1 MALRNCVRCSEP
13 YSDTLNT
20 CPHCGYIPRVFVCPE
35 CGGIHGAEDTICRTC
50 GYQLEPGR
58 GIPANA
64 EQIHGA
70 VEKAA
75 AALAR
80 TQNLRQAERNV
91 YFLEILSQEP
101 GADVLMAQA
110 RELQWNLQRQQE
122 CEELYEKLAAA
133 QPTGRESLERA
144 VAAGE
149 SLGDFRDAREITARL
164 RGQLMDVCYREAHG
178 AMNAAKTAA
187 EYQAAANAFAALG
200 EYMDAP
206 QLAAQC
212 SGKSAAFTAK
222 AKKKTTGIVV
232 GIVAAVV
239 VIALVVSSI
248 LFFIP
253 NYFYNS
259 GAKLYESG
267 SYAQAAEAYD
277 KAGDFKDA
285 PEQAVEARKAQAFTD
300 GEAAFA
306 AGNFLEARDF
316 FLEAEDYPN
325 AADRAEEC
333 IPADYHAQGC
343 ALLEQG
349 QFQEAIEVFSKAG
362 DYADTAEKT
371 KDAWYGLADIYEQKG
386 ELVLAAETF
395 SSVAGHKDAADRA
408 ALIAHGLLDKGE
420 YAKAAKAFASIAT
433 EDGAHYS
440 QYCKGLDAFEK
451 GDYATA
457 GAAFR
462 EAGEVEDSQK
472 RFTESVYLQG
482 LELLAREDFKGAQV
496 CFDTVRG
503 YEDSA
508 GLYTVCIAEVALADG
523 WLNTAIELYKK
534 VPEGLTVEGF
544 DIPGRIALVNGA
556 SRFAAVCGKWTVTK
570 NYIESRCHYRFGS
583 RWWNWYHDSPLSG
596 QTLTVKCYLN
606 DDGTVKMA
614 GEVVFYRFTSYDYY
628 GNCYATTTT
637 KTFTQNNLKNI
648 PYKIDVDYIT
658 SLTWS
663 NGFKL
668 KYSYRDEGNA
678 DYYYTYNSDV
688 TYGSRTTVY

>member
-1 MALRNCVRCSEP
+1 MALRNCVRCAEP
-13 YSDTLNT
+13 YSDTLNM
-20 CPHCGYIPRVFVCPE
+20 CPHCGYIPRVFICPE
-35 CGGIHGAEDTICRTC
+35 CGGIHGAEDQICRAC
-50 GYQLEPGR
+50 GYQMEVGR
-58 GIPANA
+58 GVPANA
-64 EQIHGA
+64 DQIHAA

-75 AALAR
+75 AALAQPQ
-80 TQNLRQAERNV
+80 TLRQAEKNV
-91 YFLEILSQEP
+91 YYLELLGQEE
-101 GADVLMAQA
+101 GAGALLEQA
-110 RELQWNLQRQQE
+110 RQILGDIQLQ
-122 CEELYEKLAAA
+122 EERERVYEKLSTL
-133 QPTGRESLERA
+133 QVKSRENLERA

-149 SLGDFRDAREITARL
+149 SLGDFRDAREITAQL
-164 RGQLMDVCYREAHG
+164 RAQLMDVCYREAHG

-212 SGKSAAFTAK
+212 SGKSAAITAK
-222 AKKKTTGIVV
+222 KKKKTTGIIV
-232 GIVAAVV
+232 GSVAAVV

-253 NYFYNS
+253 NHFYNS

-267 SYAQAAEAYD
+267 SYAQAAEAYE

-285 PEQAVEARKAQAFTD
+285 PRQAVEAWKAQSFVD

-306 AGNFLEARDF
+306 VGNFMEAREF

-325 AADRAEEC
+325 AAARAEEC
-333 IPADYHAQGC
+333 IPADFHAQGC
-343 ALLEQG
+343 RLLEQG
-349 QFQEAIEVFSKAG
+349 LFLEAIEAFGSAEG
-362 DYADTAEKT
+362 YADTDVKS
-371 KDAWYGLADIYEQKG
+371 KDAWYGLADSYEQKG
-386 ELVLAAETF
+386 DLVLAAETF
-395 SSVAGHKDAADRA
+395 SSVADHKDASGRA
-408 ALIAHGLLDKGE
+408 SSIAHSLLDSGE
-420 YAKAAKAFASIAT
+420 YSKAAKAFASIAT
-433 EDGAHYS
+433 DEGAHYS
-440 QYCKGLDAFEK
+440 EYCKGLDAFQR
-451 GDYATA
+451 GDYANA

-462 EAGEVEDSQK
+462 EAGGVEDSTQ
-472 RFTESVYLQG
+472 RFTEAVYLQG
-482 LELLAREDFKGAQV
+482 LELLAREDFEGAQV

-508 GLYTVCIAEVALADG
+508 GLYTVCVAEVALADG

-534 VPEGLTVEGF
+534 VPEGLNVEGF

-556 SRFAAVCGKWTVTK
+556 SRFAAACGKWTVTK

-606 DDGTVKMA
+606 DDGTVKMT

-637 KTFTQNNLKNI
+637 KTFSVDNLKSI